1 MRRRSAE
8 AHRADLAKCRALLRT
23 GSRTFHAASKLL
35 PDAVRDPATALY
47 AFCRL
52 ADDAVDHGTQ
62 PLAALA
68 ELRERLE
75 LVYRSQPLPY
85 PADRAFADVVE
96 EHGIPYAMPS
106 ALLEGFEWDA
116 RGRRYDTL
124 SELNEYATRV
134 AGTVGA
140 MMALLMGARTPE
152 LLARACDLGV
162 AMQLT
167 NIARDVGEDA
177 RAGRLYLPLEW
188 LREAGIDPDAWLA
201 SPVHDARLAQV
212 VQRLLASAD
221 ALYARSGEGI
231 AKLPLACRPAMHAA
245 RLMYAEIGREV
256 ERRGLDSVS
265 QRAVVPGARKARLLA
280 SAIATTATSAV
291 RDTPTSGAPA
301 LDEAQF
307 LVDAVGLAATSGTD
321 ATGAASNAAA
331 GAASAGIPSWRRV
344 EDRVVWVIDLF
355 DRLERRERER
365 LAAGNPAPSV

>member
-1 MRRRSAE
+1 MPLRSPE
-8 AHRADLAKCRALLRT
+8 AHRADLAACRELLRT

-35 PDAVRDPATALY
+35 PEAVRDPATALY

-75 LVYRSQPLPY
+75 RVYRGEPWPY
-85 PADRAFADVVE
+85 PADRAFADVVAQ
-96 EHGIPYAMPS
+96 HGIPYAMPS

-116 RGRRYDTL
+116 RGRRYETL
-124 SELNEYATRV
+124 SELHEYATRV
-134 AGTVGA
+134 AGTVGT
-140 MMALLMGARTPE
+140 MMALLMGAREPE

-177 RAGRLYLPLEW
+177 RAGRLYLPLAW
-188 LREAGIDPDAWLA
+188 LREAGIEPDSWLA
-201 SPVHDARLAQV
+201 APAYDARLGAV
-212 VQRLLASAD
+212 MKRLLVHAD

-231 AKLPLACRPAMHAA
+231 AKLPLGCRPAMHAA

-265 QRAVVPGARKARLLA
+265 QRAVVAGTRKAALLA
-280 SAIATTATSAV
+280 SALATTAGTAV
-291 RDTPTSGAPA
+291 RDPRSSGAPP
-301 LDEAQF
+301 LEEARF
-307 LVDAVGLAATSGTD
+307 LVDAVALAARAPATADGSG
-321 ATGAASNAAA
+321 
-331 GAASAGIPSWRRV
+331 WRRV

-355 DRLERRERER
+355 ERLERRERE
-365 LAAGNPAPSV
+365 LQAAVRGPTPTT

>member
-1 MRRRSAE
+1 MPPRSPE
-8 AHRADLAKCRALLRT
+8 AHRADLAACRALLRT

-35 PDAVRDPATALY
+35 PEAVRDPATALY

-68 ELRERLE
+68 ELRDRLE
-75 LVYRSQPLPY
+75 RVYRGEPLPY
-85 PADRAFADVVE
+85 PADRAFADVVAQ
-96 EHGIPYAMPS
+96 HGIPYAMPS

-116 RGRRYDTL
+116 RGRRYETL
-124 SELNEYATRV
+124 PELNEYATRV

-140 MMALLMGARTPE
+140 MMALLMGARAPE

-177 RAGRLYLPLEW
+177 RMGRLYLPLAW
-188 LREAGIDPDAWLA
+188 LREAGIDPEAWLEA
-201 SPVHDARLAQV
+201 PAYDSRLGDV
-212 VQRLLASAD
+212 IRRVLASAD
-221 ALYARSGEGI
+221 VLYARSGEGI
-231 AKLPLACRPAMHAA
+231 AKLPLGCQPAMHAA

-265 QRAVVPGARKARLLA
+265 HRAVVPGARKAALLA
-280 SAIATTATSAV
+280 SALATTASTAV
-291 RDTPTSGAPA
+291 RDPKTSGAPA

-307 LVDAVGLAATSGTD
+307 LVDSVALVAHPAAD
-321 ATGAASNAAA
+321 A
-331 GAASAGIPSWRRV
+331 GARWRSV

-355 DRLERRERER
+355 ERLEQRERER
-365 LAAGNPAPSV
+365 LSGGGVRPPSPAAS